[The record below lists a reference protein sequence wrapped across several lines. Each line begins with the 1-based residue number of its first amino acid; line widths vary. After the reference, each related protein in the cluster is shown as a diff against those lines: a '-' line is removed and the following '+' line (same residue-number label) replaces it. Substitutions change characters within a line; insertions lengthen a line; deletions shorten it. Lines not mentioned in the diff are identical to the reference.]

1 MLSAARDAL
10 ALLTPSE
17 RLSYW
22 GLVAARAIVGF
33 LDVFGILLVG
43 VVAALGATQFAD
55 GEGGTVVFG
64 VELPELDG
72 QGLLLLVLFVLG
84 VFVVKAGIAIGLSRA
99 LTAFIARIESRNAD
113 ALAAHLLTGS
123 LAHVRRFSRNE
134 LQFALTESIKWTF
147 TGLLNNVAGIV
158 VEGFLLLIV
167 AIAFFV
173 VDPVVAVFALGY
185 FALIVVGMQAGIA
198 RVLKRAGEDAA
209 EGTKLTLGA
218 LGDTLDTFRELT
230 VLGRSGMF
238 LDRIHRSRQ
247 RAARSGATLA
257 FLGGMP
263 RYVVETA
270 LILGV
275 VVFVGQQLLTGQLA
289 SGLATLGVFLA
300 GAVRI
305 MGAILPL
312 QTAVAALKVNTEQS
326 QTARELLRELQ
337 SAPTA
342 PPPALPAGAALPS
355 ADAPLGV
362 EVRQVGY
369 TYPGAAAP
377 VLDDVSLSIPPGSFA
392 AIIGP
397 SGAGK
402 TTLVEL
408 ILGLGAPDTGSIAI
422 GGLEPRTLR
431 AAAPGLV
438 SYVPQKPGLVGG
450 TVAENVALG
459 IPPAEIDRE
468 RVRAVLAQAQ
478 LLELIDGL
486 PEGIDTPVGKQS
498 DAFSGG
504 QVQRIGLARALYVA
518 PRLLVLDEA
527 TSGLDAATE
536 AIVSQTL
543 RALSGELTIIVI
555 AHRLSTVQ
563 RADTVAVVEGGRL
576 VAEGDF
582 ATVRRTVPMVAEY
595 VKLMSFDD
603 HPETP
608 AEPETPTT
616 PTTTEDPA

>member
-17 RLSYW
+17 RFSYW
-22 GLVAARAIVGF
+22 ALVAARALVGF
-33 LDVFGILLVG
+33 LDVLGILLVG
-43 VVAALGATQFAD
+43 VVAALGATQFAGSD
-55 GEGGTVVFG
+55 ASAVVFG
-64 VELPELDG
+64 VELPRLDG

-84 VFVVKAGIAIGLSRA
+84 VFIVKASIAIALSRA
-99 LTAFIARIESRNAD
+99 LTAFIARVESRNAD
-113 ALAAHLLTGS
+113 VLASHLLTGS
-123 LAHVRRFSRNE
+123 LAHLRRFSRDE

-158 VEGFLLLIV
+158 VEGFLLVIV
-167 AIAFFV
+167 AVAFFI
-173 VDPVVAVFALGY
+173 VDPVVALFALGY

-209 EGTKLTLGA
+209 EGATLTLGA
-218 LGDTLDTFRELT
+218 LGDTLDTYRELT
-230 VLGRSGMF
+230 VLGRTGLF

-275 VVFVGQQLLTGQLA
+275 VVFVGQQLLSGQLA

-326 QTARELLRELQ
+326 ASARELL
-337 SAPTA
+337 SAFAAVPPSTTRNVARDERQATA
-342 PPPALPAGAALPS
+342 DG
-355 ADAPLGV
+355 PLGV
-362 EVRQVGY
+362 EVCGVTYR
-369 TYPGAAAP
+369 YPGAAATA
-377 VLDDVSLSIPPGSFA
+377 LDDVSLSIPPGSFA

-397 SGAGK
+397 SGSGK

-408 ILGLGAPDTGSIAI
+408 ILGLGEPDAGEISI
-422 GGLEPRTLR
+422 GGVEPRALR
-431 AAAPGLV
+431 RVAPGLV
-438 SYVPQKPGLVGG
+438 SYVPQKPGLVSG

-459 IPPAEIDRE
+459 IDPADIDRD
-468 RVRAVLAQAQ
+468 RVHSVLGQAQ
-478 LLELIDGL
+478 LLDAIDAL
-486 PEGIDTPVGKQS
+486 PEGIDTLVGKQS
-498 DAFSGG
+498 EAFSGG
-504 QVQRIGLARALYVA
+504 QVQRIGLARALYVS

-536 AIVSQTL
+536 AVISQTL
-543 RALSGELTIIVI
+543 RSLSGELTVVVI

-563 RADTVAVVEGGRL
+563 RADTVAVIEDGRV

-603 HPETP
+603 GPEGS
-608 AEPETPTT
+608 A
-616 PTTTEDPA
+616 